1 MNDDRDFS
9 WLGPKPA
16 APVPL
21 GEHLL
26 FTVTKDTR
34 SASILVRQHPHGQD
48 LICYI
53 GRDLLW
59 SQVFRPGDGRDLGTV
74 AADTLQGFQ
83 SRGWVRAEEP
93 ATFHGRKV

>member
-1 MNDDRDFS
+1 MTGLSDHDGRNT
-9 WLGPKPA
+9 
-16 APVPL
+16 
-21 GEHLL
+21 H
-26 FTVTKDTR
+26 
-34 SASILVRQHPHGQD
+34 SILVRQHPHGQD

-93 ATFHGRKV
+93 ATSHGRKA